1 MLYARCLR
9 QFEKATR
16 NTLLWRVPGQ
26 RDASKGRNNRMTEM
40 IDFFP
45 TVIDLVGVPKIPQ
58 CTGVDQPP
66 TVLCLQGES
75 YADEFLTTT
84 AATATF
90 GVGYTAKSTPK
101 QYAFSQWPSPARQ
114 GNGRDFRMGY
124 TVRSIDGFR
133 LTQYVPYNRQEYSGN
148 WLWPISRD
156 DLELYDYNT
165 DPDERINQAANPKYT
180 ATVQKML
187 AVLKAQYSNTDHR

>member
-1 MLYARCLR
+1 
-9 QFEKATR
+9 
-16 NTLLWRVPGQ
+16 
-26 RDASKGRNNRMTEM
+26 MTEM
-40 IDFFP
+40 IDLFP
-45 TVIDLVGVPKIPQ
+45 TLIDLVGVRKISK

-75 YADEFLTTT
+75 YADEFFHTATT
-84 AATATF
+84 AAS

-101 QYAFSQWPSPARQ
+101 QYAFSQWPYPARE

-133 LTQYVPYNRQEYSGN
+133 LTQYVPYSRITHSGN
-148 WLWPISRD
+148 WLWPTSLD

-165 DPDERINQAANPKYT
+165 DPDERINQAANPEYAASVHKL
-180 ATVQKML
+180 L
-187 AVLKAQYSNTDHR
+187 AVLKSQYHP

>member
-1 MLYARCLR
+1 
-9 QFEKATR
+9 
-16 NTLLWRVPGQ
+16 
-26 RDASKGRNNRMTEM
+26 M

-45 TVIDLVGVPKIPQ
+45 TVLDLVGVSKIPQ

-75 YADEFLTTT
+75 YADEFLST
-84 AATATF
+84 ATAT
-90 GVGYTAKSTPK
+90 YTPKSTPK
-101 QYAFSQWPSPARQ
+101 QYAFSQWPYPARQ

-133 LTQYVPYNRQEYSGN
+133 FTQYVPYSRLDYSGN
-148 WLWPISRD
+148 WLWPTSRD

-165 DPDERINQAANPKYT
+165 DPDERINQAASPTYAT
-180 ATVQKML
+180 TVQKLL
-187 AVLKAQYSNTDHR
+187 AVLKAQYSNTTHS

>member
-1 MLYARCLR
+1 MYARCLR

-66 TVLCLQGES
+66 TVLCLRYPSNQSMFKTLKSGGTKPQTES
-75 YADEFLTTT
+75 SR
-84 AATATF
+84 TF
-90 GVGYTAKSTPK
+90 RG
-101 QYAFSQWPSPARQ
+101 
-114 GNGRDFRMGY
+114 
-124 TVRSIDGFR
+124 IEGF
-133 LTQYVPYNRQEYSGN
+133 VS
-148 WLWPISRD
+148 
-156 DLELYDYNT
+156 
-165 DPDERINQAANPKYT
+165 
-180 ATVQKML
+180 
-187 AVLKAQYSNTDHR
+187 